1 MTISRRSTLPHPAR
15 WRQGLLAA
23 CAPGLP
29 PRRRALAL
37 VGAGLFGALA
47 LALAPTPAR
56 AATAD
61 STIAIT
67 ATVQATCTQTVTP
80 LPFPIYTGVV
90 DTGTATITVTCTNT
104 TPYNIGLDPG
114 LGTSATVTTR
124 TMNVGGASLNYV
136 LTSDAAHA
144 INWGQTIGT
153 DTIHVVATL
162 TPIITTIYGQIAAGQ
177 FVAPGAY
184 TDTIAATVTY

>member
-1 MTISRRSTLPHPAR
+1 MNRFRLALAGAT
-15 WRQGLLAA
+15 LLASV
-23 CAPGLP
+23 APGLP
-29 PRRRALAL
+29 A
-37 VGAGLFGALA
+37 V
-47 LALAPTPAR
+47 

-61 STIAIT
+61 STIAVT

-90 DTGTATITVTCTNT
+90 DVGTATITVTCTNT
-104 TPYNIGLDPG
+104 TPYDIGLDAG
-114 LGTSATVTTR
+114 LGTGATVTAR
-124 TMNVGGASLNYV
+124 TMNIGGASLNYV

-144 INWGQTIGT
+144 VNWGNSVGV

-162 TPIITTIYGQIAAGQ
+162 TPIVTTIYGQIAAGQ